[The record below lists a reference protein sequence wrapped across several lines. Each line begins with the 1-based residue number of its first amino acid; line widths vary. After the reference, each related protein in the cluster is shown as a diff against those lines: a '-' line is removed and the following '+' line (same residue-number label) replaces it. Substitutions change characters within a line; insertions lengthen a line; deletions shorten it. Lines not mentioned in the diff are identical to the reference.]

1 MNAQSKDG
9 QLAATVLDE
18 YMKGFQERNHT
29 LRVFSAHL
37 HMDEATPHLHIDF
50 VPFIAGSKRGLE
62 TRVSLKQALGT
73 LGFTGGTR
81 RDTEWNQWIASEKDQ
96 LATVMSRYDI
106 EWEKKGTHEK
116 HLSVL
121 DFEKQERSKE
131 VAALEQTLAK
141 VQQQEVAVQAVEQI
155 EAKPVPLTSKV
166 VLEKGDYQTLVKA
179 AQKYVVQE
187 KRESELK
194 KLLKAAKQTIKELKA
209 RLATVLEELAQYKS
223 VRGQLKESGLE
234 KENGKLKQ
242 ENAFYRAI
250 IEKQGL
256 AHLLNGKKPIN
267 KQQRNPLANPL
278 DR

>member
-1 MNAQSKDG
+1 MEPVDCIGERPACRRYV
-9 QLAATVLDE
+9 AAWYWVGE
-18 YMKGFQERNHT
+18 
-29 LRVFSAHL
+29 
-37 HMDEATPHLHIDF
+37 
-50 VPFIAGSKRGLE
+50 
-62 TRVSLKQALGT
+62 
-73 LGFTGGTR
+73 
-81 RDTEWNQWIASEKDQ
+81 
-96 LATVMSRYDI
+96 
-106 EWEKKGTHEK
+106 KGTHEK

-131 VAALEQTLAK
+131 VAALEQTLSK
-141 VQQQEVAVQAVEQI
+141 VQQQEVTLQAVEQI

-166 VLEKGDYQTLVKA
+166 VLEKEDYQTLVKA

-242 ENAFYRAI
+242 ENELYRAI
-250 IEKQGL
+250 IDKQGL
-256 AHLLNGKKPIN
+256 AHLLNEKKPIN
-267 KQQRNPLANPL
+267 KQQRNPFVNPL